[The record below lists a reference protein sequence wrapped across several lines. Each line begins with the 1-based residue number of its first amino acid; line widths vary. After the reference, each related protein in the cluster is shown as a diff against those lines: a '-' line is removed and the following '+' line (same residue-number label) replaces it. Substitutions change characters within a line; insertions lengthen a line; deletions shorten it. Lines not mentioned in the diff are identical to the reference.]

1 MKRLLFA
8 LLFVS
13 FTLPLF
19 ADFEI
24 EPHRVFAGDEVVVH
38 IFGFWDGLTIP
49 KSPIVTVEGF
59 TITIDL
65 VATPQPPISAGG
77 EWALRVP
84 VGPLAAGNYQVVV
97 VGRQVES
104 QTLIVEGGPFRV
116 FRTLTA
122 DRGPGVLIRGVPA
135 FACAGGFG
143 CSVPRVTFNG
153 VASPHV
159 IVTEDHDIIAAVPEN
174 GTGAVDVAVSTMD
187 GDLLVLHSGYSYGVL
202 LDEEDDY
209 ERVLFPLNYAGRG
222 AHGSD
227 WRTDIVIRNDGPVYM
242 ETVPLFW
249 TDPFD
254 PEHAG
259 ILEPIPPG
267 ERAAFRQVP
276 QDGGAF
282 LYVPR
287 GLEPFLS
294 YSAHVVDRSRLSEG
308 AGTELPVVR
317 ARDTASTIRILDVPR
332 AAGYRA
338 MLRIYDWDLVD
349 SREAYVK
356 IKTSEGVEK
365 TLFVR
370 LPGTGICPNPSP
382 RPPCFAPSPSY
393 RAIDLSAVSGLGN
406 AKSIDVTVTGYF
418 ADARL
423 WAFVSVTNNATQQV
437 TTYTPQ
443 HRRLPQ

>member
-1 MKRLLFA
+1 MKRLLLP
-8 LLFVS
+8 LLFVCA
-13 FTLPLF
+13 TLPLF
-19 ADFEI
+19 ADLEI
-24 EPHRVFAGDEVVVH
+24 EPHRIFAGDEVVVH
-38 IFGFWDGLTIP
+38 IRGFWDGLTLP
-49 KSPIVTVEGF
+49 KKPVVSIEGT

-84 VGPLAAGNYQVVV
+84 IGHLAAGFYQVVV

-104 QTLIVEGGPFRV
+104 QTFIVEGGPFRV

-122 DRGPGVLIRGVPA
+122 SREPGVLIRGVAA
-135 FACAGGFG
+135 FPCDPRSFG
-143 CSVPRVTFNG
+143 CTVPTVTFNG

-159 IVTEDHDIIAAVPEN
+159 IVTEEHDIIAAVPEN
-174 GTGAVDVAVSTMD
+174 GSGAVDVGVWTKD
-187 GDLLVLHSGYSYGVL
+187 GDLLVLHSGYAYGVL
-202 LDEEDDY
+202 LNEEDDY
-209 ERVLFPLNYAGRG
+209 ERVLFPLNYIGRG
-222 AHGSD
+222 AHGAD
-227 WRTDIVIRNDGPVYM
+227 WRTDIVVRNDGPVYM
-242 ETVPLFW
+242 ETVPQFW
-249 TDPFD
+249 IDPSD
-254 PEHAG
+254 PEHVG
-259 ILEPIPPG
+259 IVQPIPPG
-267 ERAAFRQVP
+267 ERAAFPPRL

-349 SREAYVK
+349 SRDAYVK

-365 TLFVR
+365 TLAVH

-393 RAIDLSAVSGLGN
+393 RAIDLSAISGLGN
-406 AKSIDVTVTGYF
+406 AKSFDVTVTGVF
-418 ADARL
+418 DDARL
-423 WAFVSVTNNATQQV
+423 WAFVSITNNATQQV

-443 HRRLPQ
+443 